1 MLMTNRP
8 TNQPPARAERPIV
21 TNLVLRGA
29 SGVAY
34 LAFISFGLSQA
45 VKASYLLVLALVF
58 ITIMV
63 EFALV
68 LMLAAGWASQI
79 RRGPFQLQ
87 LSSIFL
93 IVVIIAIY
101 LSALRWIVTAD
112 ASSEN
117 LSIFD
122 WLGVL
127 IYGLIFIAVSFPFVL
142 FLGEAMLWLA
152 VWLVRRPFLTR
163 SLRRLAQR
171 RR

>member
-1 MLMTNRP
+1 M
-8 TNQPPARAERPIV
+8 
-21 TNLVLRGA
+21 
-29 SGVAY
+29 AY

-122 WLGVL
+122 
-127 IYGLIFIAVSFPFVL
+127 Y
-142 FLGEAMLWLA
+142 MN
-152 VWLVRRPFLTR
+152 
-163 SLRRLAQR
+163 
-171 RR
+171 